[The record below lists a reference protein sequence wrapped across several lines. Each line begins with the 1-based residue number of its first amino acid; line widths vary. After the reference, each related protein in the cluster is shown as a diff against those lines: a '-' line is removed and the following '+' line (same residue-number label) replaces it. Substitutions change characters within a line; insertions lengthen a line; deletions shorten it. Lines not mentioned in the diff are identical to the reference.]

1 MRLPRKERAAEDFQ
15 MAPMIDMVFLLL
27 VFFMCVS
34 SLARADRLRVE
45 LDLPESTE
53 STVPD
58 DLSGR
63 GTVSVTG
70 DGTLHTSRGETTLEE
85 MQEEIRE
92 TLREEPDLRI
102 QVRAD
107 RETPFKEI
115 RRVLS
120 ACAEAGA
127 LEVIYST
134 YQAD

>member
-1 MRLPRKERAAEDFQ
+1 MRVPRKQRAAEDFQ

-34 SLARADRLRVE
+34 SLVQADRFQVE

-53 STVPD
+53 STVPE

-63 GTVSVTG
+63 GAISVDE
-70 DGTLHTSRGETTLEE
+70 DGTLYTHRGETDLDSMRE
-85 MQEEIRE
+85 QIRA
-92 TLREEPDLRI
+92 DLRQEPELQI
-102 QVRAD
+102 HLRAD
-107 RETPFKEI
+107 EATPFEVI

-127 LEVIYST
+127 MEIIYAT
-134 YQAD
+134 HQAD